1 MAYFSGRDGAVY
13 MDIAGTW
20 TKVGKATN
28 WQLTSSQGSLD
39 TTTLED
45 TDRTVIYGVRSM
57 TGSCTILYY
66 QVANDN
72 SGNYASQLINKLI
85 RKTNASNEPGI
96 AQDPE
101 NILLRFY
108 VNDGSGG
115 DKLGRYI
122 EVDAVLTSAAMS
134 MAVGEIFSADVSFDV
149 NGAPRETSI

>member
-1 MAYFSGRDGAVY
+1 MSYFSGRDGAVY
-13 MDIAGTW
+13 MDISGTW

-28 WQLTSSQGSLD
+28 WQLTSSQASLD

-45 TDRTVIYGVRSM
+45 TDRTMIAGVRST
-57 TGSCTILYY
+57 TGSCRILYY
-66 QVANDN
+66 QTSNDN

-85 RKTNASNEPGI
+85 KKATLNQPGI

-101 NILLRFY
+101 NVLMRFY

-115 DKLGRYI
+115 DQHGRYV

-134 MAVGEIFSADVSFDV
+134 MAVGEIFAADISFDV

>member
-13 MDIAGTW
+13 MSVAGAW

-28 WQLTSSQGSLD
+28 WQLTSSQASLD

-45 TDRTVIYGVRSM
+45 TDRTTIAGVRSM
-57 TGSCTILYY
+57 TGSCEILYY
-66 QVANDN
+66 QATNDN
-72 SGNYASQLINKLI
+72 SENYASQLINKLI
-85 RKTNASNEPGI
+85 KKATATNEPGI

-101 NILLRFY
+101 NILMRFY

-115 DKLGRYI
+115 DRRGRYV

-134 MAVGEIFSADVSFDV
+134 MAVGEIFSANVSFDV
-149 NGAPRETSI
+149 NGAPREMSI